1 MIDTT
6 LALDDRLRFRKNL
19 LQRISKLIK
28 TTETI
33 DKIRDK
39 RLQYDINRETAKISS
54 SSSSSSSS
62 SKINKYE
69 YLTGE

>member
-39 RLQYDINRETAKISS
+39 RLQYDIN
-54 SSSSSSSS
+54 
-62 SKINKYE
+62 
-69 YLTGE
+69 